1 MNYENFETQVAPILV
16 ALELFY
22 CVHQP
27 CFASVREIM
36 FCAAS
41 SAK

>member
-1 MNYENFETQVAPILV
+1 MNYENFERQVAPNLV
-16 ALELFY
+16 ALELFH
-22 CVHQP
+22 CVQQS